1 MRLIAIILLIA
12 LANAAEAYP
21 FADGV
26 VAYVPGE
33 GQWVGNSQFNDSA
46 RALGRP
52 YGGGTSVPDL
62 TSLVTLGDG
71 GYLTLVYDQPIVDN
85 PRNPHGFDFIVFSNA
100 TFVGGDPSYR
110 WQELAFVEI
119 SQDNVEWFLIPPSKL
134 PSELVPPSS
143 GAEGDTG
150 QSHTV
155 VRNYA
160 EYTPT
165 LALPANRTPEEF
177 YTIPDRQSYEGATQ
191 SLLIDAVSGGGDA
204 FDIAQAVRQVSP
216 GVPLYNNGKM
226 VPAGITWFQYVKI
239 TDALLGDS
247 QGLLGEISAEID
259 AAAAVTPV
267 TKIGEARAKS
277 DGEFVLLEGLVSASF
292 DGYFY
297 LQQADRSAGIKIE
310 STASVTVGNR
320 AMVTGHLKTTA
331 GDRSVDNALVTVL

>member
-1 MRLIAIILLIA
+1 MRLVTIILLIA
-12 LANAAEAYP
+12 LATAAQAYP

-26 VAYVPGE
+26 IAYVPGP
-33 GQWVGNSQFNDSA
+33 GQWVGNSQFNDPS
-46 RALGRP
+46 RAQGRP

-71 GYLTLVYDQPIVDN
+71 GFLTLVFNQPIVDN
-85 PRNPHGFDFIVFSNA
+85 PNNPHGFDFIVFSNA

-134 PSELVPPSS
+134 PSELVPPGS

-150 QSHTV
+150 QSHTM

-165 LALPANRTPEEF
+165 LVLPANRAPQEF
-177 YTIPDRQSYEGATQ
+177 YTIPDRQSYEGDPQ
-191 SLLIDAVSGGGDA
+191 SLLIDAISGGGDA

-216 GVPLYNNGKM
+216 GVPLYDSGKM
-226 VPAGITWFQYVKI
+226 VPAGTTWFRYIRI

-259 AAAAVTPV
+259 AVAAVTPV
-267 TKIGEARAKS
+267 TTIGEARAKS

-292 DGYFY
+292 DGFFY

-310 STASVTVGNR
+310 SAAAVTVGNK
-320 AMVTGHLKTTA
+320 AMITGHLKTTA
-331 GDRSVDNALVTVL
+331 GERSVDNTLVTIL